1 MGVPGFFLWL
11 MKNYK
16 KEGFVFSK
24 ERLSMVDI
32 KKLNNQDQ
40 IDKALKTNQYV
51 EPLLNEV
58 NSIDWFLIDAN

>member
-1 MGVPGFFLWL
+1 

-32 KKLNNQDQ
+32 KKLNNQEQ
-40 IDKALKTNQYV
+40 IDKALKIKHDY
-51 EPLLNEV
+51 ENEKEYHHP
-58 NSIDWFLIDAN
+58 

>member
-32 KKLNNQDQ
+32 KKLNNQEQ
-40 IDKALKTNQYV
+40 I
-51 EPLLNEV
+51 
-58 NSIDWFLIDAN
+58 